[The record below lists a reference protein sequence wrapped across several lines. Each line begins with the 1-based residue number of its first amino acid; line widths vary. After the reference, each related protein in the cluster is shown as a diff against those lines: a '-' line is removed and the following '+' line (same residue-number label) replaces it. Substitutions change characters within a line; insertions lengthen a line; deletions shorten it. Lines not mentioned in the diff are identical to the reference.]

1 MPDIATTSTVVKE
14 LLEIIH
20 KSADIYEKLRATFKG
35 SPEAKQEAIE
45 NKNELLQFKFNKFT
59 ESFSCKSIIG
69 ITNEKFEA
77 FVVRLQKWYDLPD
90 KIKGSILESLHAN
103 EDEGDISDFKFV
115 DGKGIAYYARFVTIR
130 NGQEM
135 DVAYAVYT
143 LDFEFPEK
151 QIKTTTTDYWFY
163 FIPVTREV
171 VTIVKDPQNL
181 SPAEIDKF
189 SQWCI
194 AKLSNKFTKV
204 DSDDNSKE
212 VPVA

>member
-143 LDFEFPEK
+143 LDFEFPENDRLLVLLHSCHTRGSYYRK
-151 QIKTTTTDYWFY
+151 RSPKFKSCGNRQIF
-163 FIPVTREV
+163 PVVHCKIEQQ
-171 VTIVKDPQNL
+171 IH
-181 SPAEIDKF
+181 EGG
-189 SQWCI
+189 
-194 AKLSNKFTKV
+194 
-204 DSDDNSKE
+204 
-212 VPVA
+212 